1 MILPAMALVPFSRTR
16 YLPTSERATV
26 NVGRL
31 KKARASVF
39 GMAVMTNG
47 KCRSRNFQFLIA
59 RSSWHIRR
67 SEVPCHAPHHC
78 PGIARH
84 KVNVRHPGRLS
95 PKARLERKDGLFP
108 LRIEKVL
115 NEKKRLEPPM
125 R

>member
-1 MILPAMALVPFSRTR
+1 MVD
-16 YLPTSERATV
+16 
-26 NVGRL
+26 
-31 KKARASVF
+31 
-39 GMAVMTNG
+39 G
-47 KCRSRNFQFLIA
+47 KWASRNFQFLIA
-59 RSSWHIRR
+59 HSPWHIRR
-67 SEVPCHAPHHC
+67 SEVPRQAPHHC